1 MISSNTTAKLCA
13 LVTSSASIFAAL
25 RRCLRKA
32 ALRYLRWRSASQLRR
47 LDPRMLKD
55 FGVPAREILCSVLGS
70 ALADT
75 RCDKARAG
83 RDGRSNMR

>member
-1 MISSNTTAKLCA
+1 MISSDTTANLGA
-13 LVTSSASIFAAL
+13 SVTSSTSIFAAL
-25 RRCLRKA
+25 RRCLREA
-32 ALRYLRWRSASQLRR
+32 ALRYLRWRSALQLRR
-47 LDPRMLKD
+47 LDPRTLKD

>member
-1 MISSNTTAKLCA
+1 MISSDTTANLGA
-13 LVTSSASIFAAL
+13 PVTSSTSIFVTL
-25 RRCLRKA
+25 RRCLREA
-32 ALRYLRWRSASQLRR
+32 ALRYLRWRSALQLRR
-47 LDPRMLKD
+47 LDPRTLKD